1 MALLSV
7 VAKTW
12 RKLAAKREGGS
23 AMKQFTHAWL
33 AFMAIKRLEDA
44 GLPEK
49 DRKHADNL
57 IEWFR
62 RNKDGVIRGAWYPD
76 TLIVDNLNSH
86 VLKFKPSGVGEKE
99 EKLRQL
105 PKEYLSATYSAKSTV
120 WGQPFTRADP
130 KDNLP
135 DRCESLTE
143 SVVDHLKIQESEEK
157 GSAVSPTD
165 NQVALLLFML
175 SHYIADAHMP
185 LHCDDRKFSEGKG
198 IHAHMEKEW
207 DDEIEH
213 YYEIDKINERF
224 SYNPEGYPLLIV
236 DQQYPS
242 SFLKRVEDGLKN
254 REFNASFEGKNSN
267 VWDLLSAVCQY
278 SYFVSYYLFPKEND
292 YTNVTWKDWESSNS
306 EKFENVSIAVFSDAI
321 DSIAR
326 VWFRLWRRY
335 EEWYEKRE
343 KRKK

>member
-1 MALLSV
+1 
-7 VAKTW
+7 
-12 RKLAAKREGGS
+12 
-23 AMKQFTHAWL
+23 
-33 AFMAIKRLEDA
+33 MAIKRLEDA

-175 SHYIADAHMP
+175 ATILPMP
-185 LHCDDRKFSEGKG
+185 TCLSIVTTGNFLRARAYTLIWRKNG
-198 IHAHMEKEW
+198 MT
-207 DDEIEH
+207 
-213 YYEIDKINERF
+213 R
-224 SYNPEGYPLLIV
+224 
-236 DQQYPS
+236 
-242 SFLKRVEDGLKN
+242 
-254 REFNASFEGKNSN
+254 
-267 VWDLLSAVCQY
+267 LSITM
-278 SYFVSYYLFPKEND
+278 K
-292 YTNVTWKDWESSNS
+292 
-306 EKFENVSIAVFSDAI
+306 SIRLMSDSPTI
-321 DSIAR
+321 QR
-326 VWFRLWRRY
+326 GTRY
-335 EEWYEKRE
+335 
-343 KRKK
+343 

>member
-1 MALLSV
+1 
-7 VAKTW
+7 
-12 RKLAAKREGGS
+12 
-23 AMKQFTHAWL
+23 MKQFTHAWL
-33 AFMAIKRLEDA
+33 AFMAIKRLEKAKLSGTDVEDA
-44 GLPEK
+44 QS
-49 DRKHADNL
+49 L

-76 TLIVDNLNSH
+76 SLIKDNLNSH
-86 VLKFKPSGVGEKE
+86 VLKFKPGVGEKE

-105 PKEYLSATYSAKSTV
+105 PKEYLSATYGEKSPV
-120 WGQPFTRADP
+120 RGQPFTRADP

-185 LHCDDRKFSEGKG
+185 LHCDDRKFSKGKD
-198 IHAHMEKEW
+198 IHAHMEEEW
-207 DDEIEH
+207 EDVIKDCH
-213 YYEIDKINERF
+213 KIDNGIKHKGNERF
-224 SYNPEGYPLLIV
+224 YYDEKGYPSK
-236 DQQYPS
+236 DSSKEQKYQD
-242 SFLKRVEDGLKN
+242 SFLKKVEDELRGRKFDTLFGTGN
-254 REFNASFEGKNSN
+254 NN
-267 VWDLLSAVCQY
+267 VWDLMSAVCQH
-278 SYFVSYYLFPKEND
+278 SYLLSYYLFLKEND
-292 YTNVTWKDWESSNS
+292 YTDVTWKDWKSSNNS

-326 VWFRLWRRY
+326 AWFRLWRRY

-343 KRKK
+343 KDKK